1 MPNSMPHPPTASP
14 LTVWPCYG
22 TTRSSGR
29 THRGRFSA
37 THLAH
42 RVHRFRQVHPLDRH
56 HPAVDRLSNPVEQLS
71 TVRSKRCFVLAA
83 SQGLHSLA
91 ERVGVGPTRALMN
104 HFNTTVFLRTRE
116 VETCVQ
122 KHIALGT
129 RKERPHPR
137 GQEEGGFWGLP
148 PRYYRWCKRT
158 GWPVERGPYARSR
171 VSGVRMAR
179 GR

>member
-1 MPNSMPHPPTASP
+1 
-14 LTVWPCYG
+14 
-22 TTRSSGR
+22 
-29 THRGRFSA
+29 
-37 THLAH
+37 
-42 RVHRFRQVHPLDRH
+42 
-56 HPAVDRLSNPVEQLS
+56 VEQLS

-148 PRYYRWCKRT
+148 PRYYRWCKRISS
-158 GWPVERGPYARSR
+158 PVERGHYARSR